1 MVHWNCTDCYYG
13 QRNGDQ
19 ACPRTNCTIP
29 NLQRG
34 HRYSF
39 SVHAVT
45 DFGDGESSMISMLIS
60 RYFGEVRNLQAIVD
74 SDYNMTI
81 KWDPPINVDVKDIKV
96 LALFSFFF
104 VED

>member
-1 MVHWNCTDCYYG
+1 MVHWNCTDCLYG
-13 QRNGDQ
+13 QSSGDQ

-29 NLQRG
+29 NLRRG
-34 HRYSF
+34 YTYSF

-45 DFGDGESSMISMLIS
+45 DFGNGESSMISMLIS
-60 RYFGEVRNLQAIVD
+60 LYYGKVRNLQAIVD
-74 SDYNMTI
+74 NDYNMTI

-104 VED
+104 VKD